1 MKFEVKP
8 EEYYQIKDNCRAGL
22 LKYLEKAI
30 TLLPRTDNPKILDI
44 GCGTGVPTI
53 WFARNYG
60 GKITAIDTD
69 NQALEWLRKKIIINN
84 LEESVTVTN
93 VSFFDLRSEPLY
105 YDIILAEGFLNV
117 VGFVQG
123 FVKVIDL
130 LREGGYFLIHD
141 ENKDHEMKCEF
152 IIKHGCE
159 LTGTIF
165 LDETVWWNDY
175 YRQLEMDINSPG
187 TFRMKHFFDSEF
199 KEIESYKLNPALF
212 KSLYYI
218 VKKK

>member
-8 EEYYQIKDNCRAGL
+8 EEYYKIKDNCRAGL
-22 LKYLEKAI
+22 LKYLEKAV

-53 WFARNYG
+53 WFAENNG
-60 GKITAIDTD
+60 GRITAIDTD
-69 NQALEWLRKKIIINN
+69 KGALEWLNTKITSKN
-84 LEESVTVTN
+84 LENIITVMN
-93 VSFFDLRSEPLY
+93 ISFFDLKSGPLF
-105 YDIILAEGFLNV
+105 YDIILAEGHLNV

-130 LREGGYFLIHD
+130 LKEGGYFLIHD
-141 ENKDHEMKCEF
+141 EYKDHEMKFEF
-152 IIKHGCE
+152 ISKHGCE

-175 YRQLEMDINSPG
+175 YRQLEMDINSPA
-187 TFRMKHFFDSEF
+187 TFRMKHFFDSEI

-218 VKKK
+218 VKKQ

>member
-1 MKFEVKP
+1 MKIEVKP
-8 EEYYQIKDNCRAGL
+8 EEYYKIKDNCRAGL
-22 LKYLEKAI
+22 LKYLEKAV

-53 WFARNYG
+53 WFAENYG

-69 NQALEWLRKKIIINN
+69 DQALEWFRKKIIISN

-93 VSFFDLRSEPLY
+93 VSFFDMRPEPLY

-123 FVKVIDL
+123 FVKVFDL
-130 LREGGYFLIHD
+130 LKEGGYFLIHD
-141 ENKDHEMKCEF
+141 EYKDHEMKCEF

-175 YRQLEMDINSPG
+175 YRQLETEINSPS
-187 TFRMKHFFDSEF
+187 TFRMKHFFDSEI

-218 VKKK
+218 VKK